1 MAWAGACGTN
11 ILARGLAFRLTS
23 WGSPLNEEVGQA
35 SAWWRTVLGDFAY
48 MPSSWIFVS
57 CLSLVVVVSHGHSAL
72 LPPAPLPL
80 RASLIPFLVIKNLLA
95 ISLTAPWHVV
105 LPVSGDPE
113 LVFSFFFFLGKAV
126 LLISLADPFLPMLA
140 YGFPDPLGASM
151 HWMLC
156 SLSSRNMK
164 FSKSLVQ

>member
-1 MAWAGACGTN
+1 M
-11 ILARGLAFRLTS
+11 
-23 WGSPLNEEVGQA
+23 
-35 SAWWRTVLGDFAY
+35 
-48 MPSSWIFVS
+48 S
-57 CLSLVVVVSHGHSAL
+57 CLSLVGVGSHGHSAL

-126 LLISLADPFLPMLA
+126 LLISLADPFLPMSASRAALSCKVLCIIFM
-140 YGFPDPLGASM
+140 GFGDGRRDM
-151 HWMLC
+151 G
-156 SLSSRNMK
+156 
-164 FSKSLVQ
+164 